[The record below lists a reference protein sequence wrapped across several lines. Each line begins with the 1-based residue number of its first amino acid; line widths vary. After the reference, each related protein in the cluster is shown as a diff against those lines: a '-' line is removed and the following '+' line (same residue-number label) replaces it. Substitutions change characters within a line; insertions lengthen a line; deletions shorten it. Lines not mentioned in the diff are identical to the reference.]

1 MQANYD
7 DDVVFLESRLKDNPK
22 SILFARLADI
32 YLKSDQTDKAIALLE
47 RGLSYHPNYASAHFI
62 LAKCFFKSDE
72 FDKTEQ
78 KLKKVLS
85 IEPRFLTAHKL
96 YGDLL
101 AKQGWRKS
109 SEKCFSQLAA
119 IDPSLASLAP
129 APAKIEPHESP
140 AERFFESDV
149 AKKEPEFEV
158 PPLPKT
164 PVEKLTEEIS
174 PLDIPAPAETD
185 TLEFGERQPEDKSTG
200 VLELDIDDFNLVDS
214 ENTTD
219 DDQHLVDD
227 IKTAQDIDYHGDEFE
242 DAEERFSNIL
252 DDIFSPQ
259 IREEEEERSRA
270 ALERLDSS
278 RFFDE
283 KDDTTAQSSPAETIL
298 SRQPA
303 PASAQRM
310 DTVKTADSTPPPNR
324 MQPNVDETLDLD
336 REFVQR
342 AARREDDDDLLSF
355 DSYLSGME
363 EETVESPDLES
374 AMPQLD
380 QDLTEA
386 EPALEP
392 LQVEDE
398 LGELDNL
405 VTKTDAPE
413 DEPLSD
419 IFNALQETDE
429 IVTAADRSPAESS
442 PRSTFIEEELQRN
455 AAPISESESKD
466 RTKEKFVTPTLGEIY
481 AAQGQYEKAIDVF
494 EMLSKRHP
502 ENEWYQTKLQHLRKR
517 LQEENEH

>member
-1 MQANYD
+1 
-7 DDVVFLESRLKDNPK
+7 
-22 SILFARLADI
+22 
-32 YLKSDQTDKAIALLE
+32 
-47 RGLSYHPNYASAHFI
+47 
-62 LAKCFFKSDE
+62 
-72 FDKTEQ
+72 
-78 KLKKVLS
+78 
-85 IEPRFLTAHKL
+85 
-96 YGDLL
+96 
-101 AKQGWRKS
+101 
-109 SEKCFSQLAA
+109 
-119 IDPSLASLAP
+119 
-129 APAKIEPHESP
+129 
-140 AERFFESDV
+140 
-149 AKKEPEFEV
+149 
-158 PPLPKT
+158 
-164 PVEKLTEEIS
+164 
-174 PLDIPAPAETD
+174 
-185 TLEFGERQPEDKSTG
+185 
-200 VLELDIDDFNLVDS
+200 
-214 ENTTD
+214 
-219 DDQHLVDD
+219 
-227 IKTAQDIDYHGDEFE
+227 
-242 DAEERFSNIL
+242 
-252 DDIFSPQ
+252 
-259 IREEEEERSRA
+259 
-270 ALERLDSS
+270 
-278 RFFDE
+278 
-283 KDDTTAQSSPAETIL
+283 
-298 SRQPA
+298 
-303 PASAQRM
+303 
-310 DTVKTADSTPPPNR
+310 

-442 PRSTFIEEELQRN
+442 PRLTFIEEELQRN